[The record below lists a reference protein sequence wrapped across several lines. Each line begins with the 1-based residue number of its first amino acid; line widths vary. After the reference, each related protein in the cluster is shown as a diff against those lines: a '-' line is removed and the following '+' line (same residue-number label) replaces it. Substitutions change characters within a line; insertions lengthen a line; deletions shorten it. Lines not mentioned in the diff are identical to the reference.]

1 MMAMKAVQ
9 LVAHGTPGQFQL
21 RDLPDPKPAAG
32 EVIVQVHACGLNH
45 LDLWLEEGGLP
56 IPVQLPRTPG
66 CEIAGRIVALGAGVK
81 HWKEGEG
88 VAVQSNIFCGQCE
101 FCARGQESLCL
112 NSEMVG
118 VERDGGFAE
127 KAAVPER
134 ALVRLPD
141 AVDFETS
148 AALSLAGSTAMHMLS
163 SRAQVK
169 RDDWVLVMGA
179 SSGVGSA
186 AIQIARQLG
195 ARVIA
200 TASTTEKQNLALQLG
215 AEHVV
220 NTNQESW
227 PSEIRK
233 LTGKHGADLV
243 VEHIGGKVLEQV
255 FHCLARDGAI
265 VTCGATAGSEAKLN
279 LWPFFV
285 KEHRLIGCY
294 GRNRADLERT
304 LEWVASGKLRP
315 VVNRVFPLAETPLA
329 FAALR
334 SRTVLGKL
342 VIRTSAF

>member
-1 MMAMKAVQ
+1 MAGMKAVQ
-9 LVAHGTPGQFQL
+9 LIAQGKPGQFEL

-56 IPVQLPRTPG
+56 IPIRLPRTPG

-118 VERDGGFAE
+118 VDRDGGFAE

-134 ALVRLPD
+134 ALVRLPG

-169 RDDWVLVMGA
+169 RGDWVLVMGA

-195 ARVIA
+195 ARVVA

-220 NTNQESW
+220 NTNQEAW
-227 PSEIRK
+227 PAEVRK

-265 VTCGATAGSEAKLN
+265 VTCGATAGGEVKLN

-342 VIRTSAF
+342 VS

>member
-1 MMAMKAVQ
+1 MAAMKAVQ
-9 LVAHGTPGQFQL
+9 LIAQGNPGQFQL
-21 RDLPDPKPAAG
+21 RDLPDPEPAAG

-56 IPVQLPRTPG
+56 IPIRLPRTPG
-66 CEIAGRIVALGAGVK
+66 CEIAGRIVAPGAGVK
-81 HWKEGEG
+81 QWEEGEG

-101 FCARGQESLCL
+101 FCARGKESLCL

-148 AALSLAGSTAMHMLS
+148 AALSLAGSTAMHMLT

-169 RDDWVLVMGA
+169 RGDWVLVMGA

-200 TASTTEKQNLALQLG
+200 TASTTEKQNFALQLG

-227 PSEIRK
+227 PAEVRK

-255 FHCLARDGAI
+255 FHCLARGGAI
-265 VTCGATAGSEAKLN
+265 VTCGATAGSEVKLN

-342 VIRTSAF
+342 VIRTSAL